1 MYSRHKLYFP
11 SADFRAILEHLQQ
24 AAEKGFKKLQVVSTN
39 LIENNL
45 PSLELA
51 EDFYWNEVDWESQEL
66 IPTSKSTVY
75 RALKTTGDG
84 NCFFRAASILAFG
97 HENKHEEMRVR
108 IVVELAAN
116 DEFYLKDEDIPGR
129 IKAQEQEIHP
139 RSKNITSEMNPD
151 VIREVFEDEVLESAR
166 TSSWASYWHL
176 QALGAVLNRRVQS
189 VYPERGGSEIRK
201 YFNAPICPRRFDPEK
216 ETVTIMWT
224 RTRAS
229 GGDGTQFRP
238 NHFVPL
244 VSVNKMVPFVNDG
257 KTTMSVYT
265 VLTC

>member
-1 MYSRHKLYFP
+1 
-11 SADFRAILEHLQQ
+11 LEHLQQ
-24 AAEKGFKKLQVVSTN
+24 AAEQGFKNLQLVSIN
-39 LIENNL
+39 LIEYNL
-45 PSLELA
+45 PALELA
-51 EDFYWNEVDWESQEL
+51 EDVYSNEVDWESQEL
-66 IPTSKSTVY
+66 IPTSKSTAY
-75 RALKTTGDG
+75 RALKTTGDR

-108 IVVELAAN
+108 IVVELAAH
-116 DEFYLKDEDIPGR
+116 DEFYLKDEDLPGR

-139 RSKNITSEMNPD
+139 SKNITSEMNPD
-151 VIREVFEDEVLESAR
+151 VIKEVFEEEVLESAR

-176 QALGAVLNRRVQS
+176 QALGAVLNRLVQS
-189 VYPERGGSEIRK
+189 VYPERGGIEIRK

-216 ETVTIMWT
+216 EPVTIMWT

-238 NHFVPL
+238 NHFVSL
-244 VSVNKMVPFVNDG
+244 VSVNKIVPFVNDG
-257 KTTMSVYT
+257 KTTTSVYA